1 MSLLIKALSRAE
13 QGKSTADAAA
23 ADTLSL
29 EPQITAPPPRDAGN
43 STPGEKMG
51 EKTNERAA
59 AATLMQARSRGNGI
73 SQATMGI
80 LGLVL
85 LLALLGGYF
94 LYDYLQSLAKPDIVM
109 AKMAPTEVTAA
120 PASPAVQ
127 EPAEPSSS
135 PAPTSADVFTGNPS
149 GQNAGADSAS
159 ASSAAA
165 KAPPVTKAAP
175 QVFGAAPELPT
186 TSTFTVS
193 KSNVAPA
200 LNPNLTAAYKAWQA
214 GDLVLAQKQY
224 RLVLQNDSGNVDA
237 LLGMAAI
244 ALQQGRQADARG
256 WYGKVLELDPRNPTA
271 QSALI
276 GIGEEADPLGSESAL
291 KNLLAQQP
299 EAAHLHAMLG
309 NLYASQQQWSA
320 AQQAYFQAH
329 HFAPDNVDYVFNLAV
344 SLDQMGKPALAL
356 PYYLETLQRL
366 PAGGASKVDRAQLEA
381 RIAQLQP

>member
-59 AATLMQARSRGNGI
+59 AATLMQASSRGNGI

-127 EPAEPSSS
+127 EPAEPASS

-159 ASSAAA
+159 ALSAAA

-193 KSNVAPA
+193 KSSVAPA
-200 LNPNLTAAYKAWQA
+200 LNPNLAAAYKAWQA

-366 PAGGASKVDRAQLEA
+366 LAGGASKVDRAQLEA
-381 RIAQLQP
+381 RIAQLEP

>member
-13 QGKSTADAAA
+13 QGKSSGDAAA
-23 ADTLSL
+23 AETLSL
-29 EPQITAPPPRDAGN
+29 EPQVTAGN
-43 STPGEKMG
+43 TREAERAPAGD
-51 EKTNERAA
+51 RAA
-59 AATLMQARSRGNGI
+59 ASTLMHARPRHSAI
-73 SQATMGI
+73 SPTAIGA

-109 AKMAPTEVTAA
+109 AKMAPPEVPAA
-120 PASPAVQ
+120 PTGPVAEEPPAASDSPSSVTSPA
-127 EPAEPSSS
+127 EIFSNKHPEPS
-135 PAPTSADVFTGNPS
+135 
-149 GQNAGADSAS
+149 AGADSAS
-159 ASSAAA
+159 DVSAPAKPLAA
-165 KAPPVTKAAP
+165 GKAAP
-175 QVFGAAPELPT
+175 QVFGATPELPT

-193 KSNVAPA
+193 KSNSAPA
-200 LNPNLTAAYKAWQA
+200 VNPSLSAAYKAWQT
-214 GDLVLAQKQY
+214 GDIASAQKQY
-224 RLVLQNDSGNVDA
+224 RMVLQSDSANVDA

-276 GIGEEADPLGSESAL
+276 GIGEAADPLGSESAL

-309 NLYASQQQWSA
+309 NLYASQQQWAS

-329 HFAPDNVDYVFNLAV
+329 HFAPDNVDYLFNLAV

-356 PYYLETLQRL
+356 PYYLQVLQRL
-366 PAGGASKVDRAQLEA
+366 PAAGASQVDRAQLEA

>member
-13 QGKSTADAAA
+13 QGKSTGDAAV

-29 EPQITAPPPRDAGN
+29 EPQV
-43 STPGEKMG
+43 TPGQ
-51 EKTNERAA
+51 TRDTERLPAGDRA
-59 AATLMQARSRGNGI
+59 TASTLMQARPGGYGI
-73 SQATMGI
+73 SRTTMSV

-94 LYDYLQSLAKPDIVM
+94 LYDYLQSLGKPDIVL
-109 AKMAPTEVTAA
+109 AKMAPPDVPAA
-120 PASPAVQ
+120 PVSPVAQ
-127 EPAEPSSS
+127 ERTAESDRLLVSSAETFPAQPSMQS
-135 PAPTSADVFTGNPS
+135 T
-149 GQNAGADSAS
+149 GADSAS
-159 ASSAAA
+159 DLSRPA
-165 KAPPVTKAAP
+165 KAPPLAKAP

-193 KSNVAPA
+193 KSNVAPT
-200 LNPNLTAAYKAWQA
+200 LNPNLSAAYKAWQA
-214 GDLVLAQKQY
+214 GDISLAQKQY
-224 RLVLQNDSGNVDA
+224 RMVLQSDAGNVDA

-291 KNLLAQQP
+291 KSLLAQQP

-309 NLYASQQQWSA
+309 NLYASQQQWAS

-329 HFAPDNVDYVFNLAV
+329 HFAPDNVDYLFNLAV

-356 PYYLETLQRL
+356 PYYQQTLQRL
-366 PAGGASKVDRAQLEA
+366 PTAGASKVDRAQLEA
-381 RIAQLQP
+381 RIAQLQLGP

>member
-127 EPAEPSSS
+127 EPAEPASS
-135 PAPTSADVFTGNPS
+135 PAPTSVDVFTGNPS

-159 ASSAAA
+159 ALSAAA

-193 KSNVAPA
+193 KSSVAPA
-200 LNPNLTAAYKAWQA
+200 LNPNLAAAYKAWQA

-366 PAGGASKVDRAQLEA
+366 LAGGASKVDRAQLEA
-381 RIAQLQP
+381 RIAQLEP

>member
-13 QGKSTADAAA
+13 QGKSSGDAV
-23 ADTLSL
+23 DDLSL
-29 EPQITAPPPRDAGN
+29 EPQVSTSSTREPERAPAAD
-43 STPGEKMG
+43 
-51 EKTNERAA
+51 RAA
-59 AATLMQARSRGNGI
+59 ATTLMQTRSPGYGI
-73 SQATMGI
+73 SQATMGV
-80 LGLVL
+80 LGVVL

-94 LYDYLQSLAKPDIVM
+94 LYDYLQSLTKPDIVM
-109 AKMAPTEVTAA
+109 AKMAPPDVTAL
-120 PASPAVQ
+120 PASPEGSEHSVAGDSLPATSAEVFS
-127 EPAEPSSS
+127 AEPSV
-135 PAPTSADVFTGNPS
+135 PGT
-149 GQNAGADSAS
+149 GADSAS
-159 ASSAAA
+159 DLKTAA
-165 KAPPVTKAAP
+165 KTSAPAKTPP
-175 QVFGAAPELPT
+175 QIFGATPELPL

-200 LNPNLTAAYKAWQA
+200 LNPNLSAAYKAWQA
-214 GDLVLAQKQY
+214 GDIVSAQKLY
-224 RLVLQNDSGNVDA
+224 RTVLQGDAGNVDA

-244 ALQQGRQADARG
+244 ALQQGHQADARG

-291 KNLLAQQP
+291 KSLLAQQP

-329 HFAPDNVDYVFNLAV
+329 HFAPDNVDYLFNLAV

-356 PYYLETLQRL
+356 PYYLQTLQRL
-366 PAGGASKVDRAQLEA
+366 PAAGASKVDRAQLEG
-381 RIAQLQP
+381 RIAQLQSGP

>member
-13 QGKSTADAAA
+13 QGKSSGDAATSDA
-23 ADTLSL
+23 LSL
-29 EPQITAPPPRDAGN
+29 EPQVNTGNTRESERAPAGD
-43 STPGEKMG
+43 
-51 EKTNERAA
+51 RAA
-59 AATLMQARSRGNGI
+59 ASTLMQATPRSYGI
-73 SQATMGI
+73 SPATMGV
-80 LGLVL
+80 LGAVL
-85 LLALLGGYF
+85 ILALLGGYF

-109 AKMAPTEVTAA
+109 AKMAPPDVPAA
-120 PASPAVQ
+120 PVTPDAEEHAGVSDSPPVAGSSAEVFSNKQPVQ
-127 EPAEPSSS
+127 S
-135 PAPTSADVFTGNPS
+135 T
-149 GQNAGADSAS
+149 GADSAS
-159 ASSAAA
+159 DVSKPA
-165 KAPPVTKAAP
+165 KTRAVIKAP
-175 QVFGAAPELPT
+175 QVFGATPELPT

-200 LNPNLTAAYKAWQA
+200 LNPNLSAAYKAWQA
-214 GDLVLAQKQY
+214 GDITSAQKQY
-224 RLVLQNDSGNVDA
+224 RMVLQNDSGNVDA

-256 WYGKVLELDPRNPTA
+256 WYGKVLELEPRNPTA

-299 EAAHLHAMLG
+299 EAAHLHALLG
-309 NLYASQQQWSA
+309 NLYASQQQWSS

-329 HFAPDNVDYVFNLAV
+329 HFAPENVDYLFNLAV

-356 PYYLETLQRL
+356 PYYLQTLQRL
-366 PAGGASKVDRAQLEA
+366 PAAGASKVDRAQLEA

>member
-13 QGKSTADAAA
+13 QGKSSGDAATA
-23 ADTLSL
+23 ETLSL
-29 EPQITAPPPRDAGN
+29 EPQVAAGN
-43 STPGEKMG
+43 TREA
-51 EKTNERAA
+51 ERAPA
-59 AATLMQARSRGNGI
+59 GDRATASTLMQAKPRHSGI
-73 SQATMGI
+73 SPTTLSV

-109 AKMAPTEVTAA
+109 AKMAPPEVPAA
-120 PASPAVQ
+120 P
-127 EPAEPSSS
+127 SS
-135 PAPTSADVFTGNPS
+135 PVDEELSVADDSPPAATSSAEVFSNKHPVPS
-149 GQNAGADSAS
+149 AGADSALDMS
-159 ASSAAA
+159 APAKSPAAA
-165 KAPPVTKAAP
+165 KAAP
-175 QVFGAAPELPT
+175 QVFGATPDLPT
-186 TSTFTVS
+186 ASTFTVS
-193 KSNVAPA
+193 KSNIAPA
-200 LNPNLTAAYKAWQA
+200 VNPNLIAAYKAWQA
-214 GDLVLAQKQY
+214 GDIASAQKQY
-224 RLVLQNDSGNVDA
+224 RMVLQSDSGNVDA

-256 WYGKVLELDPRNPTA
+256 WYSKVLELDPRNPTA

-276 GIGEEADPLGSESAL
+276 GIGEAADPLGSESAL

-309 NLYASQQQWSA
+309 NLYASQQQWAA

-329 HFAPDNVDYVFNLAV
+329 HFAPDNVDYLFNLAV

-356 PYYLETLQRL
+356 PYYLQTLQRL
-366 PAGGASKVDRAQLEA
+366 PAAGASQVDRAQLEA

>member
-1 MSLLIKALSRAE
+1 M
-13 QGKSTADAAA
+13 
-23 ADTLSL
+23 
-29 EPQITAPPPRDAGN
+29 
-43 STPGEKMG
+43 
-51 EKTNERAA
+51 
-59 AATLMQARSRGNGI
+59 
-73 SQATMGI
+73 
-80 LGLVL
+80 
-85 LLALLGGYF
+85 LLGGYF

-109 AKMAPTEVTAA
+109 AKMATPEVTAA

-127 EPAEPSSS
+127 EPAENAS
-135 PAPTSADVFTGNPS
+135 PPAAVNSADVFSDKSPLQS
-149 GQNAGADSAS
+149 AGADSAS
-159 ASSAAA
+159 ALSAAA
-165 KAPPVTKAAP
+165 KAPPVTKAAS
-175 QVFGAAPELPT
+175 QVFGATPELPT

-193 KSNVAPA
+193 KSSVAPA
-200 LNPNLTAAYKAWQA
+200 LNPNLAGAYNAWQA

-224 RLVLQNDSGNVDA
+224 RLVLQHDSGNVDA

-244 ALQQGRQADARG
+244 ALQQGRQTDARG

-366 PAGGASKVDRAQLEA
+366 PAGGASRVDRAQLEA

>member
-13 QGKSTADAAA
+13 QGKSSGDAAP

-29 EPQITAPPPRDAGN
+29 EPQVPTGNPRE
-43 STPGEKMG
+43 P
-51 EKTNERAA
+51 ERAPA
-59 AATLMQARSRGNGI
+59 GDRTVASNLMQARPRHPGI
-73 SQATMGI
+73 SPATMSV

-109 AKMAPTEVTAA
+109 AKMAPPEVPVAA
-120 PASPAVQ
+120 PAGPVAEEQGTTSDNSP
-127 EPAEPSSS
+127 PAPISS
-135 PAPTSADVFTGNPS
+135 PEIFAQQHPE
-149 GQNAGADSAS
+149 QNAGVDSD
-159 ASSAAA
+159 SSTTAKPLAAV
-165 KAPPVTKAAP
+165 KPAP
-175 QVFGAAPELPT
+175 QVFGVAPELPT

-193 KSNVAPA
+193 KSTIAPA
-200 LNPNLTAAYKAWQA
+200 LNPNLSAAYKAWQA
-214 GDLVLAQKQY
+214 GDIALAQKQY
-224 RLVLQNDSGNVDA
+224 RMVLQSDSGNVDA

-244 ALQQGRQADARG
+244 ALQQGRSIDARG

-309 NLYASQQQWSA
+309 NLYASQQQWSS

-329 HFAPDNVDYVFNLAV
+329 HFAPDNVDYLFNLAV

-356 PYYLETLQRL
+356 PYYLQTLQRL
-366 PAGGASKVDRAQLEA
+366 PTAGASQVDRAQLEA